1 GWSTLWFD
9 GGCRGNPGPSG
20 AGAVIFNDSEKELY
34 RWGW

>member
-1 GWSTLWFD
+1 LWFD